1 MQTIINYAV
10 QLGMNFFEVYIVYRY
25 MTVFFDNR
33 CMHRKLTITA
43 YLCRC
48 VLSAV
53 LTFSEVSPLESAAL
67 SIVSLFLI
75 SLCYVGNIPKKIS
88 ITIVVY
94 MCAFTAE
101 AVTAFM
107 IGVSGFNPLGQTVQ
121 KNIFSG
127 VIIQLI
133 FWAITLVV
141 QRFRNIRGNTPLP
154 KAFIMAIIIIPA
166 SSIYL
171 ELMIFKQQEVDSTM
185 AGISLVCILA
195 SNIILIYLYDSL
207 SKMFED
213 RTQAAIVSREKE
225 YYHEQAEMLKRRHE
239 EMKQFRHD
247 MKNRMMVIQEML
259 LKKQYDSVLEYTK
272 KAAGKIDRKEMYSMT
287 GNIAID
293 SVINYKLT
301 RAGEKG
307 IDVKANVV
315 LPENIAVDEDDMVV
329 ILGNI
334 LDNAIEAAERLEENK
349 YIGIDLGYDKGSVLI
364 HVENSYD
371 SFVNLVNGKFV
382 TRKKDNHLHGI
393 GLQSV
398 DAVVKKYDG
407 MLETEHDEEMFVV
420 DILLYI

>member
-25 MTVFFDNR
+25 MTVFFDDR
-33 CMHRKLTITA
+33 CMDQKLAMTA

-53 LTFSEVSPLESAAL
+53 LTFAEVTPLESAAL

-75 SLCYVGNIPKKIS
+75 SLCYVGNISKKIS
-88 ITIVVY
+88 ITMIVY

-107 IGVSGFNPLGQTVQ
+107 LGINGFHPLGQTVQ
-121 KNIFSG
+121 KTIFSG

-141 QRFRNIRGNTPLP
+141 RRFGNISEDTPLP
-154 KAFIMAIIIIPA
+154 KAFIMAIIIIPL

-171 ELMIFKQQEVDSTM
+171 ELMIFKQQEVDSAM

-195 SNIILIYLYDSL
+195 SNVILIYLYDSI
-207 SKMFED
+207 SEMFRE

-225 YYHEQAEMLKRRHE
+225 YYHEQAEMLKRRDE

-247 MKNRMMVIQEML
+247 MKNRMAVIQEML

-272 KAAGKIDRKEMYSMT
+272 QAAGKADGKEMYSTT

-293 SVINYKLT
+293 SVINYKLA

-307 IDVKANVV
+307 IEVKADVV
-315 LPENIAVDEDDMVV
+315 IPENIAVDEDDMVV

-334 LDNAIEAAERLEENK
+334 LDNATEAAERLEENK
-349 YIGIDLGYDKGSVLI
+349 YISIDLEYDKGSLMI
-364 HVENSYD
+364 HAENSYD

-382 TRKKDNHLHGI
+382 TRKEDTCLHGI

-407 MLETEHDEEMFVV
+407 LLEAEYDEERFAV